1 MRVYHVF
8 YERRQLMVHVAIL
21 LFLDG
26 FLLDYLDGIFIFKI

>member
-8 YERRQLMVHVAIL
+8 YERRQLLVHVPIL